1 MGFWDWILGK
11 GAQDNVGENARGGDG
26 FSSVG
31 AGSSTTAVLEPPS
44 ARAPDDQQK
53 AELEERWWAPEGA
66 TLTEQIEIQR
76 PELSNE
82 AQALE
87 KLLISHFDGHDLT
100 LPPLLHVAEMLLPHL
115 RGANCDLAAVANGLA
130 EDQVVAASVLR
141 LANCPLYR
149 GLSKIAGIRPAV
161 NRLGTRALRTLLMNE
176 SLRAAT
182 FFRKKDQQE
191 MARIIWRRSL
201 AAACI
206 MRSLADFTDLDKEDA
221 FLIGLLHDVGNV
233 VVLRI
238 LFGTPGAPGHALDAV
253 TFEYLCY
260 ECHQEFGELIA
271 DAWSLPP
278 NVKAVICDHHIYPS
292 DEDPLR
298 TTRLMIQLTNMI
310 KPMLGYGPEA
320 PYDLLASRVVADLGL
335 TESDDFVAMLRRL
348 PEEVDETVAAL

>member
-1 MGFWDWILGK
+1 MGFWDWIVGK
-11 GAQDNVGENARGGDG
+11 RAPDNVGEDAREDDG
-26 FSSVG
+26 CTSAVFGKS
-31 AGSSTTAVLEPPS
+31 ATAVLESPS
-44 ARAPDDQQK
+44 AGAHDDRQE
-53 AELEERWWAPEGA
+53 AELEEKWWAPEGA
-66 TLTEQIEIQR
+66 TLTEQLEVQR

-100 LPPLLHVAEMLLPHL
+100 LPPLLHTAETLLPRL
-115 RGANCDLAAVANGLA
+115 RHADCDLATVSNGLS
-130 EDQVVAASVLR
+130 EDQVIAASVLR
-141 LANCPLYR
+141 MANSPLYR

-161 NRLGTRALRTLLMNE
+161 NRLGTRALRTLLMHE

-182 FFRKKDQQE
+182 FFRKRDQQE
-191 MARIIWRRSL
+191 MARIVWRRSL
-201 AAACI
+201 ASACI

-238 LFGTPGAPGHALDAV
+238 LFGTQGAPCHTLDDD

-271 DAWSLPP
+271 DAWHLPP
-278 NVKAVICDHHIYPS
+278 NLKAVICDHHTYPG
-292 DEDPLR
+292 DDDPLR
-298 TTRLMIQLTNMI
+298 TTRLTVQLTDMI
-310 KPMLGYGPEA
+310 KAMLGYAPEA
-320 PYDLLASRVVADLGL
+320 SYDLLESRVVRDLGL
-335 TESDDFVAMLRRL
+335 RDRDDFVAFLRRL